1 MATDPTVAA
10 GYASADAGASLYRY
24 SEGIAFF
31 IDLFADPPVE
41 APPELPF
48 LRNRVTPAGAVLDIG
63 AGVGRLAF
71 ALASNGFRV
80 TALEP
85 DPEMYGAMLIRLAG
99 HAELQ
104 ATLSPVPRAIGF
116 DLQQGFDACLSL
128 AVLHL
133 LDATTR
139 RALFRYAAAHLQEG
153 GTLIVEAPVEST
165 TRAEIPFQLRAER
178 TFGGTRYQHLHS
190 VTRATGGRW
199 NTTWG
204 FVTLRGEDVLDRR
217 SKTFD
222 WEPVSLGE
230 VTELA
235 HDAGLDNEE
244 TFAGFDGAPFVN
256 GASRVLVAVARK
268 AAGGIHPVQR

>member
-1 MATDPTVAA
+1 
-10 GYASADAGASLYRY
+10 
-24 SEGIAFF
+24 
-31 IDLFADPPVE
+31 
-41 APPELPF
+41 
-48 LRNRVTPAGAVLDIG
+48 
-63 AGVGRLAF
+63 
-71 ALASNGFRV
+71 
-80 TALEP
+80 
-85 DPEMYGAMLIRLAG
+85 
-99 HAELQ
+99 
-104 ATLSPVPRAIGF
+104 
-116 DLQQGFDACLSL
+116 
-128 AVLHL
+128 
-133 LDATTR
+133 
-139 RALFRYAAAHLQEG
+139 LFRYAAAHLQEG

-235 HDAGLDNEE
+235 HDAGLDIEE

>member
-1 MATDPTVAA
+1 VATDPTVAA

-104 ATLSPVPRAIGF
+104 ATLSPVPGQSVSTCNKVSTPAFRWRCCIFSMQPRA
-116 DLQQGFDACLSL
+116 ARCS
-128 AVLHL
+128 
-133 LDATTR
+133 ATR
-139 RALFRYAAAHLQEG
+139 P
-153 GTLIVEAPVEST
+153 LIYRKVE
-165 TRAEIPFQLRAER
+165 
-178 TFGGTRYQHLHS
+178 H
-190 VTRATGGRW
+190 
-199 NTTWG
+199 
-204 FVTLRGEDVLDRR
+204 
-217 SKTFD
+217 
-222 WEPVSLGE
+222 
-230 VTELA
+230 
-235 HDAGLDNEE
+235 
-244 TFAGFDGAPFVN
+244 
-256 GASRVLVAVARK
+256 
-268 AAGGIHPVQR
+268 